1 MFFLFATG
9 VIFFCTLVYYWSNLQ
24 REFSKTYKTQGSLV
38 ELAQNKNV
46 DLNYLKLIL
55 NIQFIL
61 FILHNK
67 IQNFNLF
74 DVASNFEANKFHDNI
89 NLIII

>member
-1 MFFLFATG
+1 MK
-9 VIFFCTLVYYWSNLQ
+9 I
-24 REFSKTYKTQGSLV
+24 YKTHGSLV
-38 ELAQNKNV
+38 KLAQYKNV
-46 DLNYLKLIL
+46 DLNYIKLIL

-61 FILHNK
+61 FIFYNE

-74 DVASNFEANKFHDNI
+74 DVTSNFEANKFHDNI